1 MDKKE
6 EKKVFKTIEDL
17 LKALEIEGTFELSFD
32 NETLH
37 VLLDT
42 NDMGIVIGY
51 HGEVLESLQLIASLA
66 VSKKLGKFVRVSIE
80 AGDYK
85 KNRTD
90 YLTNL
95 ALKTKERVLSEQR
108 EMSLSHLKSWERRI
122 IHMLLVEDNEVVS
135 ESTGV
140 GRDRALVIRPR

>member
-6 EKKVFKTIEDL
+6 EIKVKKTIEEL
-17 LKALEIEGTFELSFD
+17 IKVLGIEGTFELSFED
-32 NETLH
+32 ETFH

-42 NDMGIVIGY
+42 PDMGIVIGY
-51 HGEVLESLQLIASLA
+51 HGEVLESIQLITSLA
-66 VSKKLGKFVRVSIE
+66 VSKVLNRFVRVSFE

-90 YLTNL
+90 YLTSL

-108 EMSLSHLKSWERRI
+108 EIPLSNLKSWERRV
-122 IHMLLVEDNEVVS
+122 IHMFLQEDKEVVS
-135 ESTGV
+135 ESQGE
-140 GRDRALVIRPR
+140 GRDRILVIRSR

>member
-1 MDKKE
+1 
-6 EKKVFKTIEDL
+6 
-17 LKALEIEGTFELSFD
+17 
-32 NETLH
+32 
-37 VLLDT
+37 
-42 NDMGIVIGY
+42 
-51 HGEVLESLQLIASLA
+51 LA